1 MATGVLGMA
10 TQAPTTSTPIHIS
23 NQQRYTR
30 SLHPQ
35 TALKWSLKTTR
46 VEIWKKNYFDGW
58 TGYMDI
64 WMISNPLIAE
74 LCNEMLQDTIH
85 ALAMEDISMTPR
97 KLCKQPP

>member
-1 MATGVLGMA
+1 MDFENYQSGDLG
-10 TQAPTTSTPIHIS
+10 
-23 NQQRYTR
+23 
-30 SLHPQ
+30 
-35 TALKWSLKTTR
+35 
-46 VEIWKKNYFDGW
+46 KKNYFDGW

-85 ALAMEDISMTPR
+85 TLTMEDISMTPR